1 MKILIFGGT
10 TEGRVLSEKLS
21 KLNNED
27 SIIVSVASDYGEEM
41 LRGIEGVSVH
51 VGRLDKEQMAAFF
64 RNNRIEVVVDATHPF
79 ATEVTENIK
88 DACSETGVRYL
99 RLRRADDKSRDTSGI
114 ETESGIIS
122 ESGAEAELKSKNESK
137 KSGINN
143 GPDED
148 SFGTSE
154 ILNRNRVIYY
164 DTCLSAAEALA
175 GKNEALIGE
184 SQALTGESQAP
195 TGESQ
200 APTGESQAL
209 TGESAVMGS
218 EQKASA
224 DSKEGNILLTTGS
237 KELGIF
243 ASKLDK
249 NRLFVRVIPT
259 ESSIEKCRSEGIEES
274 HIIALKGPFSE
285 KTNIE
290 HIRKYNIKYLVTKES
305 GAGSGFSEKMSAAE
319 KEGVEVF
326 IIRRPGDTGMS
337 MEEVILSLKKIKNM
351 SR

>member
-1 MKILIFGGT
+1 MRRSAVKILIFGGT

-154 ILNRNRVIYY
+154 IPNKKRVLFF
-164 DTCLSAAEALA
+164 DTCECAAEALV
-175 GKNEALIGE
+175 GKTEALIGE
-184 SQALTGESQAP
+184 SQALTGESQA
-195 TGESQ
+195 
-200 APTGESQAL
+200 L
-209 TGESAVMGS
+209 TGGL
-218 EQKASA
+218 KASA

-249 NRLFVRVIPT
+249 KRLFVRVIPT

-285 KTNIE
+285 ETNIE

-305 GAGSGFSEKMSAAE
+305 GAGSGFLEKMSAAE

>member
-1 MKILIFGGT
+1 MRRSAVKILIFGGT

-88 DACSETGVRYL
+88 DACSETCVRYL

-154 ILNRNRVIYY
+154 IPNKKRVLFF
-164 DTCLSAAEALA
+164 DTCECAAEALV
-175 GKNEALIGE
+175 GKTEALIGE
-184 SQALTGESQAP
+184 SQALTGESQA
-195 TGESQ
+195 
-200 APTGESQAL
+200 L
-209 TGESAVMGS
+209 TGGL
-218 EQKASA
+218 QASA

-249 NRLFVRVIPT
+249 KRLFVRVIPT

-285 KTNIE
+285 ETNIE

>member
-154 ILNRNRVIYY
+154 IPNKKRVLFF
-164 DTCLSAAEALA
+164 DTCECAAEALV
-175 GKNEALIGE
+175 GKTEALIGE
-184 SQALTGESQAP
+184 SQALTGESQA
-195 TGESQ
+195 
-200 APTGESQAL
+200 L
-209 TGESAVMGS
+209 TGGL
-218 EQKASA
+218 KASA

-249 NRLFVRVIPT
+249 KRLFVRVIPT

-274 HIIALKGPFSE
+274 HVIALKGPFLSQKRAE
-285 KTNIE
+285 PVVGFWKRCRL
-290 HIRKYNIKYLVTKES
+290 RKRK
-305 GAGSGFSEKMSAAE
+305 A
-319 KEGVEVF
+319 
-326 IIRRPGDTGMS
+326 
-337 MEEVILSLKKIKNM
+337 
-351 SR
+351 

>member
-1 MKILIFGGT
+1 MRRSAVKILIFGGT

-143 GPDED
+143 GSDED

-154 ILNRNRVIYY
+154 IPNKKRVLFF
-164 DTCLSAAEALA
+164 DTCECAAEALV
-175 GKNEALIGE
+175 GKTEALIGE
-184 SQALTGESQAP
+184 SQALTG
-195 TGESQ
+195 GL
-200 APTGESQAL
+200 QAL
-209 TGESAVMGS
+209 TGESTVMGS
-218 EQKASA
+218 EPKASA

-249 NRLFVRVIPT
+249 KRLFVRVIPT

-285 KTNIE
+285 ETNIE

>member
-88 DACSETGVRYL
+88 DACSETCVRYL

-154 ILNRNRVIYY
+154 IPNKKRVLFF
-164 DTCLSAAEALA
+164 DTCECAAEALV
-175 GKNEALIGE
+175 GKTEALIGE
-184 SQALTGESQAP
+184 SQALTGESQA
-195 TGESQ
+195 
-200 APTGESQAL
+200 L
-209 TGESAVMGS
+209 TGGL
-218 EQKASA
+218 QASA

-249 NRLFVRVIPT
+249 KRLFVRVIPT

-285 KTNIE
+285 ETNIE

>member
-1 MKILIFGGT
+1 MRRSAVKILIFGGT

-21 KLNNED
+21 KLNKED

-114 ETESGIIS
+114 IS

-148 SFGTSE
+148 SFGMSE
-154 ILNRNRVIYY
+154 IPNKKRVLFF
-164 DTCLSAAEALA
+164 DTCECAAEALVE
-175 GKNEALIGE
+175 KTEALIGE
-184 SQALTGESQAP
+184 SQALTGGLQ
-195 TGESQ
+195 
-200 APTGESQAL
+200 
-209 TGESAVMGS
+209 
-218 EQKASA
+218 ASA

-259 ESSIEKCRSEGIEES
+259 ESSIEKCRLEGIEES

-285 KTNIE
+285 ETNIE
-290 HIRKYNIKYLVTKES
+290 HIRRYNIKYLVTKES

>member
-1 MKILIFGGT
+1 MRRSAVKILIFGGT

-137 KSGINN
+137 KLGINN

-154 ILNRNRVIYY
+154 IPNKKRVLFF
-164 DTCLSAAEALA
+164 DTCECAAEALV
-175 GKNEALIGE
+175 GKTEALIGE
-184 SQALTGESQAP
+184 SQALTGGLQ
-195 TGESQ
+195 
-200 APTGESQAL
+200 
-209 TGESAVMGS
+209 
-218 EQKASA
+218 ASA

-249 NRLFVRVIPT
+249 KRLFVRVIPT

-285 KTNIE
+285 ETNIE

>member
-1 MKILIFGGT
+1 MRRSAVKILIFGGT

-154 ILNRNRVIYY
+154 IPNKKRVLFF
-164 DTCLSAAEALA
+164 DTCECAAEALV
-175 GKNEALIGE
+175 GKTEALIGE
-184 SQALTGESQAP
+184 SQALTGESQA
-195 TGESQ
+195 
-200 APTGESQAL
+200 L
-209 TGESAVMGS
+209 TGGL
-218 EQKASA
+218 QASA

-249 NRLFVRVIPT
+249 KRLFVRVIPT

-285 KTNIE
+285 ETNIE

>member
-154 ILNRNRVIYY
+154 IPNKKRVLFF
-164 DTCLSAAEALA
+164 DTCECAAEALV
-175 GKNEALIGE
+175 GKTEALIGE
-184 SQALTGESQAP
+184 SQALTGESQA
-195 TGESQ
+195 
-200 APTGESQAL
+200 L
-209 TGESAVMGS
+209 TGGL
-218 EQKASA
+218 QASA

-249 NRLFVRVIPT
+249 KRLFVRVIPT

-285 KTNIE
+285 ETNIE